1 MKMTFNAITDFNF
14 EIDIDQLE
22 DELYRSLVSSYEKE
36 NKTEFA
42 TAKCQYEENIKFLKS
57 CGICLNE
64 SRIKMK
70 LKLMGVEI

>member
-1 MKMTFNAITDFNF
+1 MKMTFNAITDFNL

-36 NKTEFA
+36 NKTEFT
-42 TAKCQYEENIKFLKS
+42 TAKCQYEENIKFFKS